1 MQSTAEL
8 FLAHMQF
15 ATTETRRSTV
25 LLMHRDRI
33 FSTSL
38 QGQDGHMAA
47 KRSPAYIM
55 TEFPIIIV
63 GSQRPDDHRS
73 VRSACIMVEF

>member
-1 MQSTAEL
+1 
-8 FLAHMQF
+8 
-15 ATTETRRSTV
+15 
-25 LLMHRDRI
+25 
-33 FSTSL
+33 
-38 QGQDGHMAA
+38 MAA

-63 GSQRPDDHRS
+63 GSQRPDDRS